1 MENKQLLETIN
12 VMMTNTDTS
21 VYDLSYQHP
30 ILLVFLRRFGCTFCR
45 EAMNTL
51 SEERQKIEALGTR
64 IVLVHMGDEAM
75 ANKNWETYN
84 LQGIWHV
91 ADPKA
96 NFYQDFGLMRGSF
109 KQLFGLT
116 MWMDGIQ
123 RGAFKKYG
131 VGALVGDG
139 FQMPGAYMIQNG
151 QILDSFVHKSVSD
164 QPDYYK
170 MLNCCVV

>member
-1 MENKQLLETIN
+1 MEHKQLLETIN
-12 VMMTNTDTS
+12 DMNTNVGTT

-45 EAMNTL
+45 EAMDTL
-51 SEERQKIEALGTR
+51 SKERKQIEALGTR
-64 IVLVHMGDEAM
+64 VVLVHMGNDQM
-75 ANKNWETYN
+75 ANENWETYN

-91 ADPKA
+91 SDPEAK
-96 NFYQDFGLMRGSF
+96 FYRAFGLMRGNF

-131 VGALVGDG
+131 VGALIGDG
-139 FQMPGAYMIQNG
+139 FQMPGAFMIQNG
-151 QILDSFVHKSVSD
+151 QIQDSFIHKSVSD
-164 QPDYYK
+164 QPDYHK
-170 MLNCCVV
+170 MMNCCVA